1 MKVKYESV
9 FPFFIFT
16 KRVLTIF
23 VIESRRKLD
32 PKKIENRSFFLL
44 WFRRCRSRHVFE
56 PLKIMILKPR

>member
-16 KRVLTIF
+16 KLVLTIF

-32 PKKIENRSFFLL
+32 PKKIETRSFFLL
-44 WFRRCRSRHVFE
+44 WFRR
-56 PLKIMILKPR
+56 